1 MSNMLK
7 PSHISFDYDKM
18 HYSILTS
25 NGISNIIVGLIIF
38 SIFIAIFYFTYA
50 AKIEEQILNIQIKNL
65 VENLTENLD
74 VIEPYLSVKSFLA
87 EQIQNLEIPDLT
99 KEDEEVESMNKGILM
114 KAVKM
119 LGIFAGVM
127 TVILIF
133 LKIKYKT
140 DIFGSL
146 KTNFIILI
154 FIALTEILF
163 LNMIAKNYISLD
175 TNQVKLNIMQQL
187 QKFRLQ

>member
-74 VIEPYLSVKSFLA
+74 VLDTTFSVKSFLA
-87 EQIQNLEIPDLT
+87 EPIQNLEIPDLT
-99 KEDEEVESMNKGILM
+99 KEDKEVETMNK
-114 KAVKM
+114 
-119 LGIFAGVM
+119 
-127 TVILIF
+127 
-133 LKIKYKT
+133 
-140 DIFGSL
+140 
-146 KTNFIILI
+146 
-154 FIALTEILF
+154 
-163 LNMIAKNYISLD
+163 
-175 TNQVKLNIMQQL
+175 
-187 QKFRLQ
+187 